1 MRRIHTAKEAGA
13 ALRRGEVIAMPTDT
27 VYGLIAVANK
37 KAQKK
42 IVAIKQS
49 PRDKKILLLVNSIA
63 SAKKIAHISARHEKF
78 LRLVWPGPV
87 TAILKSRKNIPG
99 FEGSTLAV
107 RIPKSRLLQTI
118 MRSVRHPLT
127 ATSANLSGEQTPHS
141 YRDVIDHF
149 SRAKNA
155 PDAVFVSRAKN
166 RRVLPS
172 TLIACTGVR
181 PRIIRG
187 GAMTESFIWKY
198 WAQSAFKT

>member
-1 MRRIHTAKEAGA
+1 MSEARELTASRKMPSINCLIEIFVGSDPSSDLCFTIRYHNTMRRIHTAKEAGA

-107 RIPKSRLLQTI
+107 RIPKTRLLQTI

-141 YRDVIDHF
+141 YRDVID
-149 SRAKNA
+149 
-155 PDAVFVSRAKN
+155 
-166 RRVLPS
+166 
-172 TLIACTGVR
+172 
-181 PRIIRG
+181 
-187 GAMTESFIWKY
+187 
-198 WAQSAFKT
+198 